1 MRGIMK
7 EQIKELL
14 LQDDRIKPNNLI
26 ATRELKRLFKDI
38 YEKLGIKKKAIG
50 KHILEYLP
58 AIEKRYYNKE
68 TKKVT
73 RGYIIL
79 E

>member
-1 MRGIMK
+1 MN

-14 LQDDRIKPNNLI
+14 LQDERIKPNNLI
-26 ATRELKRLFKDI
+26 ATRELKQLFKEI
-38 YEKLGIKKKAIG
+38 YSKLDIKKKAVG

-58 AIEKRYYNKE
+58 AVEKRYYNKV

-79 E
+79 EN